1 VNENGFLCVLIVVT
15 VTQFDT
21 NILIYTIPEVKGH
34 IKDLMYDIV
43 EQLQI
48 PQPLEGLEFLEM
60 NWPMEPVDEN

>member
-1 VNENGFLCVLIVVT
+1 
-15 VTQFDT
+15 
-21 NILIYTIPEVKGH
+21 
-34 IKDLMYDIV
+34 MYDIV